1 MTANTRAPSPDY
13 STGLTWR
20 AIEPADVDSWLQLI
34 HRMVQEDNPI
44 WYERREDLE
53 EVFKSS
59 KNNPA
64 ANSVFGIDAGGVPRA
79 FGRITIKEGSQ
90 KAYSWGGIDP
100 AWRRRGIG
108 LAVYQWLEAQAKR
121 RFNNDVSGQEVLRTY
136 AEEDNAGHN
145 ALMHA
150 TGNIVVRY
158 WTEMTK
164 PLGEA
169 IPEAPLDSGL
179 EFVTFNP
186 NISDSIRQAH
196 NEAFRD
202 HWGSEPRDAESWQF
216 TINHPDFKP
225 EWSMAVVDKAT
236 GEVAGYQLASMDER
250 RFSIHGQTEGYTELI
265 GVRSAWRG
273 RGIAPAIL
281 VEAMRR
287 FKAAGMDNAGLQVDT
302 ENPSGA
308 LGLYERLGYS
318 PTHRT
323 LTYDKKLD

>member
-1 MTANTRAPSPDY
+1 MTANTHAPWPDP

-20 AIEPADVDSWLQLI
+20 AIEPADVDSWLQLV
-34 HRMVQEDNPI
+34 HRMAQEDNPI
-44 WYERREDLE
+44 WFERLEDLE
-53 EVFKSS
+53 QVFESS
-59 KNNPA
+59 MNDPA
-64 ANSVFGIDAGGVPRA
+64 DNSLFGVDSGGVPRA
-79 FGRITIKEGSQ
+79 FGRISMKNGSQ
-90 KAYSWGGIDP
+90 KVYSWGGIDP

-108 LAVYQWLEAQAKR
+108 LAVYQWQEAQAR
-121 RFNNDVSGQEVLRTY
+121 WRLDAESSPEGALRTY
-136 AEEDNAGHN
+136 AEEDNSGHN

-150 TGNIVVRY
+150 TGNTVVRY

-164 PLGEA
+164 PLTEA
-169 IPEAPLDSGL
+169 IPQAPLDRGL

-186 NISDSIRQAH
+186 DISDSIRQAH
-196 NEAFRD
+196 NDAFRD

-225 EWSMAVVDKAT
+225 EWSVAVIDKAT
-236 GEVAGYQLASMDER
+236 GEVAGYQMASMDEH
-250 RFSIHGQTEGYTELI
+250 RFSVHGKTEGYTELV

-323 LTYDKKLD
+323 LTYDKALT